1 MLREILDEIVDDNIR
16 QRGYFY
22 FIKKAVSNLKYT
34 EKKAS
39 ATVKGSKDY
48 AVEIEFN
55 KNRFPVQSRCTCP
68 YNETGICKHIVAVM
82 YKLNQ
87 SDFFNRIYVYPYIE
101 DSSINTNID
110 DFFND
115 LVEDEPVDRE
125 EWIED
130 LKLRKEAAKF
140 NAFKE
145 NIDKLI
151 VKENRKK
158 LNTNYKIIYA
168 IQPKKYGTAIYPVR
182 QKLKKDGTVSSNEFL
197 RSVNF
202 NIPDG
207 ISFQEKLIIERMVR
221 NYGGLS
227 INLYED
233 EIYSTYSNNHLNEAY
248 LFSEILLF
256 LSDKEV
262 FLSNSYDEFEKWIYI
277 QKEMGSAKLF
287 IDNSEENLSL
297 KLLFYFKG
305 EEIKSGAQIIPVLD
319 NPFWI
324 LINDN
329 IFRISNLTFE
339 QFHNFAEHSNNV
351 LIPQAYLEYFEV
363 NLLPQITKNLP
374 ISSNKYEIEEIKVT
388 PCKRVYLEED
398 DSILKITLKFSYNG
412 FEVYYNNSEETTVY
426 LKVNK
431 IVKIIRDKNL
441 EESARQELKSFFV
454 KEIDEGI
461 FVAKKNPLKFL
472 FEALPALKEMEY
484 EIFGEANLNK
494 FKVNVSKPIFTFSV
508 SSNIDWFDVKTG
520 IKFNGTGVPFEE
532 LQNAIKNKREYV
544 QLDDGSAG
552 ILPQKWMNKLQR
564 AFTFGELGK
573 DNIRFSK
580 IQANALEQLIKD
592 GEEVITD
599 DEFKKHVETLNS
611 FEKILPKTLPDGLK
625 AILRPY
631 QKAGF
636 DWLYFLKEYNFG
648 GILADDMGLGK
659 TIQVLA
665 FLLNEKVRN
674 ENQQHLIIAPTSV
687 VFNWMKEAE
696 KFAPSLRILNHTGN
710 ERNKDGSLH
719 FNEYDIILTSYSIL
733 LRDNLLFTSKEFDYI
748 ILDESQKIKNPAAK
762 TARLIRTLH
771 AKHRLCLTGT
781 PVENNLNELWSQ
793 VSFLNPGMLGTLKK
807 FNEAFVKPIQRNND
821 ESAAEDLRKTVYPF
835 ILRRRKEVVAKE
847 LPEKTEVVHYC
858 EMELS
863 QQKIYNVWRDS
874 IRNDIMKEIEE
885 KGIRKTGFKV
895 IEGLLRLRQ
904 ICNHPLL
911 VKADSKSKSGKFE
924 EFKEHLEKVLS
935 ENHKVLVF
943 SQFVQ
948 MLNIIKAYLDKQNIL
963 YEVLTGSTIDRECC
977 VDNFQNNEKVK
988 IFLISLKA
996 GGFGLNLTAAD
1007 YVFHYDP
1014 WWNPAVEEQA
1024 TDRTHRIG
1032 QSKNVFVYKFVTK
1045 DSVEEKI
1052 LQLQKKKKKL
1062 VENIITSETGVLK
1075 NLQKED
1081 IDILFT

>member
-1 MLREILDEIVDDNIR
+1 MRN
-16 QRGYFY
+16 
-22 FIKKAVSNLKYT
+22 
-34 EKKAS
+34 
-39 ATVKGSKDY
+39 
-48 AVEIEFN
+48 
-55 KNRFPVQSRCTCP
+55 
-68 YNETGICKHIVAVM
+68 
-82 YKLNQ
+82 
-87 SDFFNRIYVYPYIE
+87 
-101 DSSINTNID
+101 
-110 DFFND
+110 
-115 LVEDEPVDRE
+115 EPVDRE

-130 LKLRKEAAKF
+130 LKLRKEAAQF

-151 VKENRKK
+151 VKENRQKS
-158 LNTNYKIIYA
+158 NTNYKIIYA
-168 IQPKKYGTAIYPVR
+168 IQPKKYGTVIYPVR
-182 QKLKKDGTVSSNEFL
+182 QKLKKDGTISSSEFL
-197 RSVNF
+197 RSSNF
-202 NIPDG
+202 NIPDE
-207 ISFQEKLIIERMVR
+207 ISFQEKLIIERICK

-227 INLYED
+227 IDLYED
-233 EIYSTYSNNHLNEAY
+233 EIYSTYSNNHLSEAY

-262 FLSNSYDEFEKWIYI
+262 FLTNSYDELEKRIYI
-277 QKEMGSAKLF
+277 QKNKGTVELF
-287 IDNSEENLSL
+287 IDNSKENLSL
-297 KLLFYFKG
+297 KLVFYFKG
-305 EEIKSGAQIIPVLD
+305 EEIKSSTKILPILD
-319 NPFWI
+319 KPFWV
-324 LINDN
+324 LANDN

-339 QFHNFAEHSNNV
+339 QFHGFAEHSNNI
-351 LIPQAYLEYFEV
+351 LIPQAYVEYFEV
-363 NLLPQITKNLP
+363 NLLPEITKNLP
-374 ISSNKYEIEEIKVT
+374 ISSNKYELEEIKVT
-388 PCKRVYLEED
+388 PSKRVYLEED
-398 DSILKITLKFSYNG
+398 DSILKIILKFSYNG
-412 FEVYYNNSEETTVY
+412 FEVYYNNSEETTAY
-426 LKVNK
+426 LKEKK
-431 IVKIIRDKNL
+431 IIKIIRDKTL
-441 EESARQELKSFFV
+441 EESARQEIKSFFV
-454 KEIDEGI
+454 KEIDGSI
-461 FVAKKNPLKFL
+461 YVAKKNPLKFL
-472 FEALPALKEMEY
+472 FEALPALKVMGY
-484 EIFGEANLNK
+484 EIFGEANLKK
-494 FKVNVSKPIFTFSV
+494 FKVNMSKPIFTFSV
-508 SSNIDWFDVKTG
+508 SSNIDWFDVKAG
-520 IKFNGTGVPFEE
+520 IKFNGTGVSFEE
-532 LQNAIKNKREYV
+532 LQNAIRHKREYV

-552 ILPQKWMNKLQR
+552 ILPQNWVNKLQR

-599 DEFKKHVETLNS
+599 DEFKKHVENLNS
-611 FEKILPKTLPDGLK
+611 FEKILPKTLPEGLGTN
-625 AILRPY
+625 LRPY

-665 FLLNEKVRN
+665 FLLKEKGKN

-696 KFAPSLRILNHTGN
+696 RFAPSLRILNHTGN
-710 ERNKDGSLH
+710 DRNKDTSQH

-733 LRDNLLFTSKEFDYI
+733 LRDSLLFTSKEFDYI
-748 ILDESQKIKNPAAK
+748 ILDESQKIKNPVAK
-762 TARLIRTLH
+762 TARLIRTFH

-793 VSFLNPGMLGTLKK
+793 ISYLNPGMLGSLKN

-835 ILRRRKEVVAKE
+835 ILRRTKEVVAQE
-847 LPEKTEVVHYC
+847 LPEKTEVIHYC
-858 EMELS
+858 EMEPS
-863 QQKIYNVWRDS
+863 QQKIYNIWRDS

-885 KGIRKTGFKV
+885 KGIRRSGLKV

-904 ICNHPLL
+904 ICNHPIL
-911 VKADSKSKSGKFE
+911 VKADTKSKSGKFE
-924 EFKEHLEKVLS
+924 EFKEQLEKVLS

-948 MLNIIKAYLDKQNIL
+948 MLNIIKAYLDKQSIS
-963 YEVLTGSTIDRECC
+963 YELLIGSTVDRESC
-977 VDNFQNNEKVK
+977 VNNFQNNDNVK
-988 IFLISLKA
+988 IFLISLRA

-1032 QSKNVFVYKFVTK
+1032 QNKNVFVYKFVTK

-1052 LQLQKKKKKL
+1052 LQLQNKKKKL